1 MSATKRTAPPTAQAA
16 SAPSKRPRQE
26 SDEPG
31 VHVIFV
37 AISHHKDIG
46 KEGPD
51 CRIPCDPAL
60 GSFEA
65 GDVLGSLTPERLQ
78 ELEVDLGPGLV
89 SNIGPKEKQKYG
101 LIDLAGR
108 IARSKKFKPKLIQPS
123 WNERVVLLHQQVVT
137 MLWAKRSQR
146 MTVEYCTL
154 GWVMSLIKEGGNSL
168 ANQFCD
174 HNRPIIFYI
183 PLHPRDWSLHPEVR
197 GLYEAIDALQH
208 LFDNISV
215 FPAYHE
221 NWNYGYKVADVKAL
235 DSAAA
240 KESTPEPYRHR
251 PKTCLVTGPC
261 GLDEIQ
267 GPQFVRFA
275 FSDRDDYIHH
285 STAPS
290 YNTFIH
296 SQPYTQGSAMRV
308 IHQQCLSSVSEWGY
322 IRVFMVGNQIIARS
336 FSSSDQRTK
345 VHSTSTLRHD
355 CHFDFR
361 AGGFRHPDPDPE
373 VTERQEAKLE
383 ELDSFC
389 KWWQHQLTTYDPE
402 LFESLKVGC
411 ILRIGLSEAS
421 LDGKFFI
428 LSVQRW
434 YASHFFS
441 MDLTAKPFDQLCKAF
456 GEQFARVY
464 GSFAATDVPDN

>member
-1 MSATKRTAPPTAQAA
+1 MSATKRTAPPTTQAA
-16 SAPSKRPRQE
+16 SAPLKRPRHV

-31 VHVIFV
+31 VHVIYV

-46 KEGPD
+46 EEGPD

-65 GDVLGSLTPERLQ
+65 GDVMGTLTPGRLQ
-78 ELEVDLGPGLV
+78 DLEVDLGPGLV
-89 SNIGPKEKQKYG
+89 SNIGPKEKQKHG
-101 LIDLAGR
+101 LFDLAGR
-108 IARSKKFKPKLIQPS
+108 IARSQKLKPKLIQPS

-137 MLWAKRSQR
+137 MLWAERSQR
-146 MTVEYCTL
+146 VTVEYCTL
-154 GWVMSLIKEGGNSL
+154 DWIMSLIKEGGNSL

-174 HNRPIIFYI
+174 NNRPIIFYI

-197 GLYEAIDALQH
+197 GLYEAIDALQR

-221 NWNYGYKVADVKAL
+221 SWNYGYKVADVKAL
-235 DSAAA
+235 DSIAV
-240 KESTPEPYRHR
+240 KESTPEPYSHR
-251 PKTCLVTGPC
+251 PKTCLATGLC
-261 GLDEIQ
+261 KLDEMQ
-267 GPQFVRFA
+267 GSQFVRFE
-275 FSDRDDYIHH
+275 FSDRDDYMHH
-285 STAPS
+285 STDPS

-308 IHQQCLSSVSEWGY
+308 IHQQCFSSVSEWGY
-322 IRVFMVGNQIIARS
+322 IRVFMVGDQIIARS
-336 FSSSDQRTK
+336 FTSSDQRTK
-345 VHSTSTLRHD
+345 VHSTSPLRYD

-361 AGGFRHPDPDPE
+361 ADGSRHPDPDLA
-373 VTERQEAKLE
+373 VTKRQEAKLA

-389 KWWQHQLTTYDPE
+389 KWWQDQLTTYDPE

-428 LSVQRW
+428 LSVQRC
-434 YASHFFS
+434 